1 MPRKIRVRIQHEYPS
16 CLAFHDPHGRLE
28 NTVDKGEGNISVD
41 ICDKFLLYRKNR
53 RRSVQGAGRCSCGG
67 RLKELLIAF
76 VQYGKILWDPSKPQ
90 TIRGYV
96 LEQLPDFD
104 L

>member
-1 MPRKIRVRIQHEYPS
+1 MIPMGDWR
-16 CLAFHDPHGRLE
+16 

-41 ICDKFLLYRKNR
+41 ICNKFLLYRKNR
-53 RRSVQGAGRCSCGG
+53 RRSVQGADRCSCGG
-67 RLKELLIAF
+67 RLEELLIAF
-76 VQYGKILWDPSKPQ
+76 VQHGKILWDLSKPQ
-90 TIRGYV
+90 AIRGYV